1 MQVNTTKNNGELLI
15 DVEGRIDTNSAPQLE
30 EELSALDEA
39 IKKVIFDLEKVAYI
53 SSSGLRVIISAL
65 KKTRKQN
72 AEVIVRKP
80 QPMVL
85 DIIEATGIDEMVT
98 IEE

>member
-30 EELSALDEA
+30 EELSTLDEA